1 MKNEM
6 PKVQDRRLR
15 HLRIQAGPK
24 QQEAL
29 HRCDGVQEVWT
40 SGGVQLMAKL
50 RAHLIGPL
58 DEETGEPIWEYWDYA
73 QA

>member
-1 MKNEM
+1 M
-6 PKVQDRRLR
+6 PQVQGRRLR

-29 HRCDGVQEVWT
+29 HRCYGVQEVWT

-50 RAHLIGPL
+50 LAHLIGPL